1 MLEHPTQRSTAGVD
15 VPDGEHDTVQD
26 GRCRKQSEPRSW
38 APGTP
43 IFDGT
48 HVACAT
54 LDLAKSFETDFGV
67 WSAKADRGVI

>member
-1 MLEHPTQRSTAGVD
+1 LLGRACVVVRSMLEHPTQRSTAGVD

-26 GRCRKQSEPRSW
+26 GRCRKQSEP
-38 APGTP
+38 
-43 IFDGT
+43 
-48 HVACAT
+48 AT